1 MKNPSWF
8 YLIINTFGE
17 EIPIRL
23 RQLRRMMVLLS
34 LTYLMQ
40 MLEKIYIKLA
50 ISFTVEILCVYYFLI
65 FKLYIF

>member
-40 MLEKIYIKLA
+40 MLEKIYI
-50 ISFTVEILCVYYFLI
+50 
-65 FKLYIF
+65 